1 MNTSAN
7 EIIRPIAAAVT
18 VTEAALVI
26 VLGDGRT
33 ISVPISWYP
42 RLEHATQSERQRWE
56 LIGSGTG
63 IHWPLIDEDVSVE
76 ALLAGRRSSE
86 SDTSLQRWLA
96 RRR

>member
-26 VLGDGRT
+26 VLADGRS

-42 RLEHATQSERQRWE
+42 RLEHATRPERQRWE
-56 LIGSGTG
+56 LIGSGAG

>member
-1 MNTSAN
+1 
-7 EIIRPIAAAVT
+7 
-18 VTEAALVI
+18 
-26 VLGDGRT
+26 
-33 ISVPISWYP
+33 
-42 RLEHATQSERQRWE
+42 